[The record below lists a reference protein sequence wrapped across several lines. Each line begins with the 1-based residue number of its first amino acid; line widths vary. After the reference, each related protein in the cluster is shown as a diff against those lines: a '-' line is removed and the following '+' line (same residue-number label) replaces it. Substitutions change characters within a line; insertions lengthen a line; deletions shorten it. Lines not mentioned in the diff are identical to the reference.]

1 MSDLTKYTCYN
12 CKYFAKNN
20 CGNPTR
26 TEPCEGKELPPTE
39 EQCRNFFR
47 DLKGTF
53 DNTTGNYVPTEKIA
67 EKMGIGVNE
76 ASDFLWATVKYND
89 IPLDRNCGL
98 WSW

>member
-1 MSDLTKYTCYN
+1 MKDLEKFTCYRCRN
-12 CKYFAKNN
+12 YKE
-20 CGNPTR
+20 CGNPTKVD
-26 TEPCEGKELPPTE
+26 ECHGADYPPTE

-53 DNTTGNYVPTEKIA
+53 GNTTGNYATTEKIA
-67 EKMGIGVNE
+67 EKMGISVEE
-76 ASDFLWATVKYND
+76 ASDFLWATVQYKD